1 MNDYE
6 QMNLH
11 TTTHE
16 NLKRAISDLKSYED
30 MNDAPDD
37 AFDMLILELINSN
50 LIAAG
55 DIHGDEAEVAVA
67 SIGGD
72 GWMALFTDMD
82 EYRKAFPDFDIGAHK
97 HSFKQYLEHV
107 IKNDLHGI
115 IINIMGDCFI
125 MPKDGIGG
133 FENLPDYDF
142 SVENTYTSDEI
153 KSIKESVD
161 NSSLEKFIQNPA
173 NTARYEELFEEISSS
188 TMLTLRLTREDCS
201 HMMENGIISMETTG
215 PLGVLYSERIGAK
228 YAAAFTSDEKMLKVK
243 TDRFKYSQVVDFA
256 HMSKMLL
263 AEDLDGM
270 VINPGDE
277 NIILVREV
285 LMEFEDIIYEKCHN
299 PKMNSSVFYMFPLEG
314 DS

>member
-16 NLKRAISDLKSYED
+16 NLKRVISELKSYDD
-30 MNDAPDD
+30 MNDAPRDV
-37 AFDMLILELINSN
+37 FEMLFLELINSN

-67 SIGGD
+67 SVGKM

-97 HSFKQYLEHV
+97 HPFKAYVEHM
-107 IKNDLHGI
+107 IKCGLDGMV
-115 IINIMGDCFI
+115 INIKGDCFV
-125 MPKDGIGG
+125 MPKDGVEG
-133 FENLPDYDF
+133 FENLPEYDF
-142 SVENTYTSDEI
+142 STEGAYTSDEM
-153 KSIKESVD
+153 KNMKDSID
-161 NSSLEKFIQNPA
+161 NSSLEEFIQNPA
-173 NTARYEELFEEISSS
+173 NTGRYEELFSEISSS

-201 HMMENGIISMETTG
+201 HMMEDGIISMENTG
-215 PLGVLYSERIGAK
+215 PLGVLYLDRIGGK
-228 YAAAFTSDEKMLKVK
+228 YAAAFTSDEKMLNVK
-243 TDRFKYSQVVDFA
+243 TDRFRYSQIVDFA
-256 HMSKMLL
+256 QMSKMLL

-285 LMEFEDIIYEKCHN
+285 LMEFEDIIYEKCYS
-299 PKMNSSVFYMFPLEG
+299 PKMNSSVFYMFPV
-314 DS
+314 